1 MRIRTH
7 TNPFNINQRLKRLDL
22 AEQFKNPAQPLDLE
36 IGFGRGLFLRQY
48 AQQHPERN
56 IIGVD
61 VRKQIVEVLHERL
74 EKLGLENTC
83 ILHTRG
89 EICLEDSLE
98 DQSLE
103 RVFVFHPDPW
113 FKKKHHKRR
122 VVNPSFLDLV
132 AKKMVPGG
140 RLYLSTDVTL
150 LWEEMESVCHAHPSF
165 ESVEDR
171 N

>member
-1 MRIRTH
+1 MS
-7 TNPFNINQRLKRLDL
+7 
-22 AEQFKNPAQPLDLE
+22 
-36 IGFGRGLFLRQY
+36 
-48 AQQHPERN
+48 ERN

-61 VRKQIVEVLHERL
+61 VRKQIVEVLNERL
-74 EKLGLENTC
+74 EKLGFENTC

-89 EICLEDSLE
+89 EICLEDCLE

-140 RLYLSTDVTL
+140 LIIRIYR
-150 LWEEMESVCHAHPSF
+150 CHIALG
-165 ESVEDR
+165 R
-171 N
+171 NGSCL